1 MRFKHSSA
9 VNTLN
14 GKSGW
19 RFRKCRFS
27 VTNTSAPTHSVNAA
41 IKASAGLSPLI
52 SYLKATSKGTTISS
66 STTLR
71 AFMNLLNSWKASSD
85 KFRLTSSNI
94 VRGIRIVWCL
104 SFSSS
109 LSSNSHAED
118 SFNVPNAKIYS
129 LESMTKRKFFFPDGF
144 SCFPQLFYN
153 VFFAHLENGSRIF
166 SNYFSDFIQML
177 FCFLGIFHFSSP
189 HFKITMKQET
199 CQ

>member
-1 MRFKHSSA
+1 MSFRHSSA
-9 VNTLN
+9 VKTLKA
-14 GKSGW
+14 KSGW
-19 RFRKCRFS
+19 RFKKCRFS
-27 VTNTSAPTHSVNAA
+27 VTKTSAPTHSVNAA

-66 STTLR
+66 STMVR
-71 AFMNLLNSWKASSD
+71 AFINLLNSWKASSD
-85 KFRLTSSNI
+85 KFRLTSPNT
-94 VRGIRIVWCL
+94 VRGIRILWGL

-109 LSSNSHAED
+109 LSNISDAED
-118 SFNVPNAKIYS
+118 SFNVPNAKMYS

-144 SCFPQLFYN
+144 SCFSQLFYN

-189 HFKITMKQET
+189 HSKITMKRDS